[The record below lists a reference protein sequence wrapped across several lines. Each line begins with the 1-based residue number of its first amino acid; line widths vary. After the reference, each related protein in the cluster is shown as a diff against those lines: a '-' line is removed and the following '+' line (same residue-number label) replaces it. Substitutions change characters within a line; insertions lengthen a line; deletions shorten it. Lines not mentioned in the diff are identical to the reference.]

1 MEMGKGRK
9 TSMKKDRK
17 TGMRKGILPAAMAVI
32 LCVFALIGC
41 QEAPDAVEGNGI
53 LHAQGDLERQV
64 QEIAGADTQE
74 RTSTGTVADAQE
86 RMQSGTATDAQGQ
99 TQAGTAADIQGQTQT
114 GAGAGWYQ
122 GTVGTGDH
130 KINISAE
137 VPVIPDKLYIITLK
151 PDEGLDRDVLLA
163 FLDSDSGNVEDTSQE
178 LLREIEEGDRYN
190 SIGDESGER
199 FLYSRF
205 GDHSATRLDDG
216 TKEASF
222 AYHTWAYYVDNA
234 LREKCFGI
242 FGGNYSETLIT
253 PDRMDEGS
261 FPADRAREILLD
273 KLAAIGVG
281 EFAIQKVYYIEGSD
295 YSYYNMEFVPAYDR
309 IAVDI
314 GSDSYALGQVF
325 PNGYAYVSQEG
336 VAEVSLMNFCGKK
349 ATEEPATALSFE
361 QILKILEQYL
371 DNGMIQSD
379 GKITYDRVEL
389 NYYPVPNPAPLDEM
403 EYKSELVLTPIWH
416 IYMPIDEYVDGGYG
430 DAAGP
435 SHICVNA
442 VTGELVETD

>member
-1 MEMGKGRK
+1 MEMEKGRK
-9 TSMKKDRK
+9 TCMKKDRK
-17 TGMRKGILPAAMAVI
+17 MGMRKGILPAAMAVI

-64 QEIAGADTQE
+64 REIAGADTQE
-74 RTSTGTVADAQE
+74 RTSTGTVADAQ
-86 RMQSGTATDAQGQ
+86 GQ
-99 TQAGTAADIQGQTQT
+99 TQAGA
-114 GAGAGWYQ
+114 GAGTQNAGWYQ

-137 VPVIPDKLYIITLK
+137 IPVIPDKLYVITLK
-151 PDEGLDRDVLLA
+151 PDEGLDRDALLA

-178 LLREIEEGDRYN
+178 LLREIEESDRYN
-190 SIGDESGER
+190 SNGDESGER

-205 GDHSATRLDDG
+205 GDHSAARLDDG

-242 FGGNYSETLIT
+242 LGGNYSETPIT
-253 PDRMDEGS
+253 PDEMDEGS
-261 FPADRAREILLD
+261 FPASRAREILLD
-273 KLAAIGVG
+273 KLEAIGVG
-281 EFAIQKVYYIEGSD
+281 EFVIQKVYYIEGSD
-295 YSYYNMEFVPAYDR
+295 YSYYNMEFVPAYGG

-336 VAEVSLMNFCGKK
+336 VAEVSLANFCGK
-349 ATEEPATALSFE
+349 AAVEEPVTALPFE
-361 QILKILEQYL
+361 QVLKILEQYL

-442 VTGELVETD
+442 VTGELVATD